1 MRHGKKVNHLSRK
14 KGHRRSLL
22 SNMACSLIEHKSIN
36 TTLAKAK
43 ALRIYV
49 EPLLTKS
56 KTDST
61 HSRRTVFSYLQDKD
75 VVAELFREVAPKIA
89 TRNGGYT
96 RIIRTGYRLGDN
108 AEMCM
113 IELVDFNEVYTK
125 EAATKT
131 TRRSRRGGKKTSN
144 AETLVEEAVVEEAVE
159 AATEES
165 STEATEEV
173 VADVAE
179 EPAAEVA
186 EERAAEVIEEPTA
199 EVAEEPATEVVE
211 EPAAE
216 VAEEPVAGA
225 EKPSEEESKED
236 DNSSD
241 EDKKEA

>member
-22 SNMACSLIEHKSIN
+22 SNMACSLIEHKTIN

-43 ALRIYV
+43 ALRVYV

-61 HSRRTVFSYLQDKD
+61 HSRRTVFSYLQNKD
-75 VVAELFREVAPKIA
+75 VVTELFREVAPKIA

-125 EAATKT
+125 ESATKT
-131 TRRSRRGGKKTSN
+131 TRRSRRGGKKSTTNES
-144 AETLVEEAVVEEAVE
+144 TTIEEAVVEETSA
-159 AATEES
+159 
-165 STEATEEV
+165 
-173 VADVAE
+173 
-179 EPAAEVA
+179 
-186 EERAAEVIEEPTA
+186 
-199 EVAEEPATEVVE
+199 EVVE
-211 EPAAE
+211 ETVADTIEDAPVEETKAE
-216 VAEEPVAGA
+216 APEEPSKSDENTTDE
-225 EKPSEEESKED
+225 EKKED
-236 DNSSD
+236 
-241 EDKKEA
+241 K

>member
-1 MRHGKKVNHLSRK
+1 
-14 KGHRRSLL
+14 
-22 SNMACSLIEHKSIN
+22 MACSLIEHKSIN

-43 ALRIYV
+43 ALRVYV

-131 TRRSRRGGKKTSN
+131 TRRSRRGGKKTSS

-165 STEATEEV
+165 LTEV
-173 VADVAE
+173 VE
-179 EPAAEVA
+179 EPTAEVA
-186 EERAAEVIEEPTA
+186 EEPTA
-199 EVAEEPATEVVE
+199 EVAEEPAS
-211 EPAAE
+211 E
-216 VAEEPVAGA
+216 VAEEPAADA

>member
-22 SNMACSLIEHKSIN
+22 SNMACSLIEHKTIN

-43 ALRIYV
+43 ALRVYV

-61 HSRRTVFSYLQDKD
+61 HSRRTVFSYLQNKD
-75 VVAELFREVAPKIA
+75 VVTELFREVAPKIA

-125 EAATKT
+125 ESATKT
-131 TRRSRRGGKKTSN
+131 TRRSRRGGKKSTTDES
-144 AETLVEEAVVEEAVE
+144 TTIEEAVVEETSA
-159 AATEES
+159 
-165 STEATEEV
+165 
-173 VADVAE
+173 
-179 EPAAEVA
+179 
-186 EERAAEVIEEPTA
+186 
-199 EVAEEPATEVVE
+199 EVVE
-211 EPAAE
+211 ETVADTTEDAPVEETKAE
-216 VAEEPVAGA
+216 APEE
-225 EKPSEEESKED
+225 SSKED
-236 DNSSD
+236 ENTTDEEKK
-241 EDKKEA
+241 EDK

>member
-22 SNMACSLIEHKSIN
+22 SNMACSLIEHKTIN

-43 ALRIYV
+43 ALRVYV

-61 HSRRTVFSYLQDKD
+61 HSRRTVFSYLQNKD
-75 VVAELFREVAPKIA
+75 VVTELFREVAPKIA

-125 EAATKT
+125 ESATKT
-131 TRRSRRGGKKTSN
+131 TRRSRRGGKKSTTDES
-144 AETLVEEAVVEEAVE
+144 TTIEEAVVEETSA
-159 AATEES
+159 
-165 STEATEEV
+165 
-173 VADVAE
+173 
-179 EPAAEVA
+179 
-186 EERAAEVIEEPTA
+186 
-199 EVAEEPATEVVE
+199 EVVE
-211 EPAAE
+211 ETVADTIEDAPVEETKAE
-216 VAEEPVAGA
+216 APEEP
-225 EKPSEEESKED
+225 SKED
-236 DNSSD
+236 ENTTDEEKK
-241 EDKKEA
+241 EDK